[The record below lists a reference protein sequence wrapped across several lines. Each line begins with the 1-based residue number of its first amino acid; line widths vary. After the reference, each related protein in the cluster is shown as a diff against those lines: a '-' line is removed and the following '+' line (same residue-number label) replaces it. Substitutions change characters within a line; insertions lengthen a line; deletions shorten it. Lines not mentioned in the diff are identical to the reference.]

1 MPKMAQR
8 ALRIRVVLIQHSVS
22 GFKTTTTTTT
32 TNGDQANPLL
42 QKGSPAKVLSKHAIK
57 TLCNLKGGGSAK
69 GSLEAALI

>member
-1 MPKMAQR
+1 MAQR

-22 GFKTTTTTTT
+22 GFKTTTTTTTT